1 VREDLDR
8 TQSTRSAV
16 AVTPND
22 SADLDRHTRGIYI
35 GTAGTIRVTH
45 VEDTSPTNYPITIG
59 GSVYPWAVKRI
70 HSTGTTATDII
81 AQF

>member
-1 VREDLDR
+1 MREDLDK

-22 SADLDRHTRGIYI
+22 SVDLDRHTRGVYI

-45 VEDTSPTNYPITIG
+45 VDDTAVTNYSVTVG

-70 HSTGTTATDII
+70 HATGTTATGII